1 MSGVCPA
8 DYNGDGFVDPLDY
21 NAFIN
26 DFEAGDMAADFN
38 GDGFLDPLDY
48 NGFINAFEAGC

>member
-1 MSGVCPA
+1 M
-8 DYNGDGFVDPLDY
+8 DPLDY
-21 NAFIN
+21 NPFIN
-26 DFEAGDMAADFN
+26 AFEAGDMSADFN